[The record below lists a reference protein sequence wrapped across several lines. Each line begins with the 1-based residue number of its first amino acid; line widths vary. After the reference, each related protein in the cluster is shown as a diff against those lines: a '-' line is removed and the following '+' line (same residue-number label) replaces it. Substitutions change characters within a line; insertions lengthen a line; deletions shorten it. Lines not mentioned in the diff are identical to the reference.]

1 MCFVLCFVPIPF
13 LGPPKKIFLEFLP
26 IYCADSIRL
35 HLLAS
40 NEKVGKKLRVKKYFL
55 DENIEHVRI
64 LPSMSHKVSRQFQ
77 RLFYVHTK
85 PKVHLRLD
93 FLE

>member
-1 MCFVLCFVPIPF
+1 M
-13 LGPPKKIFLEFLP
+13 
-26 IYCADSIRL
+26 ADPV

-64 LPSMSHKVSRQFQ
+64 LPSMSHKVSRQFR
-77 RLFYVHTK
+77 RLFYVHT
-85 PKVHLRLD
+85 KVHLRLD